1 MKTYSYSRIGTYEN
15 CPFQF
20 KLRYID
26 RIKPD
31 TEGVEAFMGS
41 RVHESL
47 EKLYRDKSMAKTP
60 SLEELLDFYRV
71 NWDKN
76 IHDGVVVVRKDYSHD
91 NYKEIGKICI
101 EEYYG
106 RYFPFEQAKTIAL
119 EKRIEVPLGEADL
132 KFVGFID
139 RLDRREDGTYEI
151 HDYKTASTLPNQAEI
166 DQDKQLALY
175 QLGIEPLWDD
185 TRNIEL
191 VWHYLKF
198 DKELRSKR
206 DQDSLDA
213 LKDEFLSRI
222 HEIET
227 TERFEPKESA
237 LCNWCGYQD
246 LCPSKKHAFKVAPLQ
261 PEVFI
266 EDDGVKLVNQF
277 IEVKSEMK
285 SLKKE
290 EEALKEAI
298 FSYAASEGIDAI
310 VGSGHRLKVK
320 VSTKLKYPSKSDD
333 EERYDS
339 LADLLKKS
347 DLWEEVSVFNS
358 SKLVKFLKENKV
370 KEDLLNSIKSY
381 EELVEDKR
389 IYSSKLKDIED
400 ER

>member
-1 MKTYSYSRIGTYEN
+1 MRIYSYSRIATYEN

-26 RIKPD
+26 RIKPG

-60 SLEELLDFYRV
+60 SLEELLDFYRE

-76 IHDGVVVVRKDYSHD
+76 LHDGVVVVRKDYSID
-91 NYKEIGKICI
+91 NYKEVGARCL

-151 HDYKTASTLPNQAEI
+151 HDYKTSSTLPNQAEI

-185 TRNIEL
+185 TSNIEL
-191 VWHYLKF
+191 VWHYLRF

-206 DQDSLDA
+206 DHDTLDK
-213 LKDEFLSRI
+213 LKNEFLSRI
-222 HEIET
+222 YEIET
-227 TERFEPKESA
+227 TEKFEPKESA

-246 LCPSKKHAFKVAPLQ
+246 LCPSKKHAFKVAKQ
-261 PEVFI
+261 KPEDFLK
-266 EDDGVKLVNQF
+266 EDGVKLVNRF
-277 IEVKSEMK
+277 IEVKNK
-285 SLKKE
+285 KKE
-290 EEALKEAI
+290 LENEEAKIKEAI
-298 FSYAASEGIDAI
+298 FSYAASEGVDVLI
-310 VGSGHRLKVK
+310 GSGYKLKL
-320 VSTKLKYPSKSDD
+320 KLSRRPKYPSKSDD
-333 EERYDS
+333 EARYDA
-339 LADLLKKS
+339 LVDLLKKS
-347 DLWEEVSVFNS
+347 DLWEEVSVFNQ
-358 SKLVKFLKENKV
+358 SKLLNYLKENKV

-381 EELVEDKR
+381 EEIVEDKR
-389 IYSSKLKDIED
+389 IYTSRLKDIED